1 MTATKSNLPK
11 ASTETFYRLL
21 AGVPWWMVIILIVG
35 AITGYSVLTRT
46 AYQDVLRFLFGLPWH
61 KELVAEAVQGE
72 DGSWKFE
79 SSSLDPGSYRLYGE
93 FLDEAGDPVGR
104 TEVYRLQVPK
114 EAEEV
119 LVQPLL
125 LPPATAV
132 EEKIDELVQEAT
144 TTSDARVARIQFYN
158 RFTFLGTLSKMWGS
172 NGVFLTI
179 KITLSAFSTALV
191 IGLFFGLGRVASK
204 NPDLSLGLGRRLLYG
219 LVIAVALI
227 ALQWF
232 IKGSAGEAGG
242 LQASTV
248 FLTLLGVEVILFLLP
263 ALPYTVSAIYVE
275 VVRGIPLLV
284 IILYMGY
291 VVTPQL
297 RDLTDGEL
305 NLQGL
310 PAAVIGLAFGYGAY
324 LAEVYRAGIES
335 IHRGQMEAARSLGM
349 SYFQAMR
356 YIVLPQAIRRI
367 LPPLGNDFI
376 AMLKDS
382 SLIAVIAL
390 PDMLQMGRLHIS
402 RTFRAFEG
410 YNTVALM
417 YLVMTFFLSLV
428 VRMVE
433 RRMAIVE

>member
-1 MTATKSNLPK
+1 
-11 ASTETFYRLL
+11 
-21 AGVPWWMVIILIVG
+21 
-35 AITGYSVLTRT
+35 
-46 AYQDVLRFLFGLPWH
+46 
-61 KELVAEAVQGE
+61 
-72 DGSWKFE
+72 
-79 SSSLDPGSYRLYGE
+79 
-93 FLDEAGDPVGR
+93 
-104 TEVYRLQVPK
+104 
-114 EAEEV
+114 
-119 LVQPLL
+119 
-125 LPPATAV
+125 
-132 EEKIDELVQEAT
+132 
-144 TTSDARVARIQFYN
+144 
-158 RFTFLGTLSKMWGS
+158 
-172 NGVFLTI
+172 
-179 KITLSAFSTALV
+179 
-191 IGLFFGLGRVASK
+191 
-204 NPDLSLGLGRRLLYG
+204 
-219 LVIAVALI
+219 
-227 ALQWF
+227 
-232 IKGSAGEAGG
+232 
-242 LQASTV
+242 
-248 FLTLLGVEVILFLLP
+248 
-263 ALPYTVSAIYVE
+263 
-275 VVRGIPLLV
+275 
-284 IILYMGY
+284 
-291 VVTPQL
+291 
-297 RDLTDGEL
+297 
-305 NLQGL
+305 LQGL